1 MRAEKKFPRDVS
13 VYRVA
18 IDGPAGAGK
27 STVAKAVAAQLAIE
41 YIDTGAMYRAVGLK
55 LLAEGIG
62 TDPADEKR
70 RARVLAE
77 TEIDFAG
84 GRVYLDG
91 RDVSGDIRTDEIS
104 RMASACSALPAVR
117 EKLVALQRAMGE
129 RKSVLMDGRDI
140 GSNVFPGA
148 EFKFF
153 LTASP
158 EERARRRFLELR
170 EKGADVSF
178 EGVLADIERRDYDD
192 SHRALHPLMRA
203 DGAHEIDSTDM
214 SAAEVTEL
222 VLLIIRGA
230 GTAAEQKNG
239 DF

>member
-1 MRAEKKFPRDVS
+1 MSARTGTAPGGG

-27 STVAKAVAAQLAIE
+27 STVAKAVAARLSIE

-62 TDPADEKR
+62 PGSADAQR
-70 RARVLAE
+70 RARMLSE

-91 RDVSGDIRTDEIS
+91 RDVSDDIRTDEVS
-104 RMASACSALPAVR
+104 RMASESSALPEVR
-117 EKLVALQRAMGE
+117 EKLVALQRAMGA

-140 GSNVFPGA
+140 GSNVFPNA

-158 EERARRRFLELR
+158 RERARRRFLELR
-170 EKGADVSF
+170 AKDEGVDF
-178 EGVLADIERRDYDD
+178 ERVLADIEQRDYND
-192 SHRALHPLMRA
+192 SHRALHPLVKA
-203 DGAHEIDSTDM
+203 DGAREIDSTRI
-214 SAAEVTEL
+214 SADEVTEMIL
-222 VLLIIRGA
+222 EIIRTRA
-230 GTAAEQKNG
+230 PEKH
-239 DF
+239 

>member
-1 MRAEKKFPRDVS
+1 MSARKDT

-27 STVAKAVAAQLAIE
+27 STVAKAVAARLSIE

-55 LLAEGIG
+55 MLAAGVG
-62 TDPADEKR
+62 TGPADAAR
-70 RARVLAE
+70 RARLLSE
-77 TEIDFAG
+77 TEIDFAD
-84 GRVYLDG
+84 GRIYLDG
-91 RDVSGDIRTDEIS
+91 RDVSGDIRTDGIS
-104 RMASACSALPAVR
+104 RMASECSALPEVR
-117 EKLVALQRAMGE
+117 EKLVALQRAMGA

-158 EERARRRFLELR
+158 RERARRRFLELR
-170 EKGADVSF
+170 EKDGNVRF
-178 EGVLADIERRDYDD
+178 ERVLADIERRDYDD
-192 SHRALHPLMRA
+192 SHRALNPLARA

-214 SAAEVTEL
+214 SADEVTEL
-222 VLLIIRGA
+222 VLGMILEAR
-230 GTAAEQKNG
+230 AA
-239 DF
+239 D

>member
-1 MRAEKKFPRDVS
+1 MSARENSFFGGAVC
-13 VYRVA
+13 RVA

-27 STVAKAVAAQLAIE
+27 STVAKAVAARLAIE

-62 TDPADEKR
+62 TGPEDETR
-70 RARVLAE
+70 RARMLAD
-77 TEIDFAG
+77 TEIDFAE
-84 GRVYLDG
+84 GRIYLDG
-91 RDVSGDIRTDEIS
+91 RDVSGEIRTDEIS

-140 GSNVFPGA
+140 GSNVFPSA

-158 EERARRRFLELR
+158 QERARRRFLELR
-170 EKGADVSF
+170 ERGESVSF
-178 EGVLADIERRDYDD
+178 ERVLADIEQRDYDD
-192 SHRALHPLMRA
+192 SHRALHPLVQA
-203 DGAHEIDSTDM
+203 DGARAIDSTDM
-214 SAAEVTEL
+214 TADEVTEL
-222 VLLIIRGA
+222 VLGIIRDA
-230 GTAAEQKNG
+230 RAAKTES
-239 DF
+239 

>member
-1 MRAEKKFPRDVS
+1 MSVPSGKTFRDGS

-27 STVAKAVAAQLAIE
+27 STVAKAVAARLAIE
-41 YIDTGAMYRAVGLK
+41 YIDTGAMYRAVALK

-62 TDPADEKR
+62 TGPADADR
-70 RARVLAE
+70 RALMLAE
-77 TEIDFAG
+77 TEIDFTD
-84 GRVYLDG
+84 GRILLDG
-91 RDVSGDIRTDEIS
+91 RDVSGDIRTDAIS

-140 GSNVFPGA
+140 GSNVFPNA

-158 EERARRRFLELR
+158 RERARSRFLELQG
-170 EKGADVSF
+170 KDASVSF
-178 EGVLADIERRDYDD
+178 ECVLADIEQRDYDD
-192 SHRALHPLMRA
+192 SHRALHPLMKA
-203 DGAHEIDSTDM
+203 DGAREIDSTDM
-214 SAAEVTEL
+214 DADEVTEL
-222 VLLIIRGA
+222 VLEIIRGA
-230 GTAAEQKNG
+230 EAE
-239 DF
+239 

>member
-1 MRAEKKFPRDVS
+1 MSVSDGKTRGGS

-27 STVAKAVAAQLAIE
+27 STVAKAVAARLSIE

-62 TDPADEKR
+62 TGSADAER
-70 RARVLAE
+70 RARMLSE
-77 TEIDFAG
+77 TEIDFSG
-84 GRVYLDG
+84 GRIYLDG

-104 RMASACSALPAVR
+104 RMASESSALPEVR
-117 EKLVALQRAMGE
+117 EKLVALQRIMGE

-140 GSNVFPGA
+140 GSNVFPNA

-158 EERARRRFLELR
+158 RERARRRFFELR
-170 EKGADVSF
+170 AKDKSVVF
-178 EGVLADIERRDYDD
+178 EQVLADIERRDYND
-192 SHRALHPLMRA
+192 SHRALHPLAKA
-203 DGAHEIDSTDM
+203 DDAREIDSTEI
-214 SAAEVTEL
+214 SADEVTEMIL
-222 VLLIIRGA
+222 GIILAR
-230 GTAAEQKNG
+230 TTEEQLKK
-239 DF
+239 

>member
-1 MRAEKKFPRDVS
+1 
-13 VYRVA
+13 VA

-27 STVAKAVAAQLAIE
+27 STVAKAVAARLAIE

-62 TDPADEKR
+62 TAPADAAR
-70 RARVLAE
+70 RARMLAE
-77 TEIDFAG
+77 TEIDFAD
-84 GRVYLDG
+84 GRIRLDG

-117 EKLVALQRAMGE
+117 EKLVALQRAMGA

-140 GSNVFPGA
+140 GSNVFPNA

-158 EERARRRFLELR
+158 RERARRRFLELQ
-170 EKGADVSF
+170 KKDASVSF
-178 EGVLADIERRDYDD
+178 DRVLADIERRDYDD
-192 SHRALHPLMRA
+192 SHRSLHPLVRA
-203 DGAHEIDSTDM
+203 EGAHEIDSTDM
-214 SAAEVTEL
+214 SADEVTEL
-222 VLLIIRGA
+222 VLGIICGARG
-230 GTAAEQKNG
+230 GAAR
-239 DF
+239 

>member
-1 MRAEKKFPRDVS
+1 
-13 VYRVA
+13 VA

-27 STVAKAVAAQLAIE
+27 STVAKAVAARLSIE

-62 TDPADEKR
+62 TGPADAER
-70 RARVLAE
+70 RARMLSE
-77 TEIDFAG
+77 TEIDFSG
-84 GRVYLDG
+84 GRVCLDG

-104 RMASACSALPAVR
+104 RMASESSALPEVR

-140 GSNVFPGA
+140 GSNVFPNA

-158 EERARRRFLELR
+158 RERARRRFCELR
-170 EKGADVSF
+170 VKDETVEF
-178 EGVLADIERRDYDD
+178 EQVLADIERRDYND
-192 SHRALHPLMRA
+192 SHRALHPLTKTDDA
-203 DGAHEIDSTDM
+203 CEIDSTEIGAD
-214 SAAEVTEL
+214 EVTEMIL
-222 VLLIIRGA
+222 RIILARLREIQGA
-230 GTAAEQKNG
+230 VKQ
-239 DF
+239 

>member
-1 MRAEKKFPRDVS
+1 MSAQKNVPGGAV
-13 VYRVA
+13 VCRVA

-27 STVAKAVAAQLAIE
+27 STVAKAVAARLAIE

-62 TDPADEKR
+62 TGPADAER
-70 RARVLAE
+70 RARMLAE
-77 TEIDFAG
+77 TEIDFTD

-140 GSNVFPGA
+140 GSNVFPNA

-153 LTASP
+153 LTAAP
-158 EERARRRFLELR
+158 RERARRRFLELQKKDAR
-170 EKGADVSF
+170 ISF
-178 EGVLADIERRDYDD
+178 ERVLADIEQRDYDD
-192 SHRALHPLMRA
+192 SHRALHPLVRA

-214 SAAEVTEL
+214 CADEVTEL
-222 VLLIIRGA
+222 VLGIIRGGPLA
-230 GTAAEQKNG
+230 
-239 DF
+239 

>member
-1 MRAEKKFPRDVS
+1 MSAQS
-13 VYRVA
+13 LSLYRVA

-27 STVAKAVAAQLAIE
+27 STVAKAVAARLAIE

-62 TDPADEKR
+62 TDAADAAR
-70 RARVLAE
+70 RARMLSA
-77 TEIDFAG
+77 TEIDFAD
-84 GRVYLDG
+84 GRIYLDG

-104 RMASACSALPAVR
+104 RTASACSALPEVR
-117 EKLVALQRAMGE
+117 EKLVALQRVMGA

-140 GSNVFPGA
+140 GSNVFPNA

-158 EERARRRFLELR
+158 RERARRRFLELR
-170 EKGADVSF
+170 ERGEDVLF

-192 SHRALHPLMRA
+192 SHRALNPLVKA
-203 DGAHEIDSTDM
+203 EDAHEIDSTDM
-214 SAAEVTEL
+214 NADEVTEL
-222 VLLIIRGA
+222 VLGMILGA
-230 GTAAEQKNG
+230 RAG
-239 DF
+239 